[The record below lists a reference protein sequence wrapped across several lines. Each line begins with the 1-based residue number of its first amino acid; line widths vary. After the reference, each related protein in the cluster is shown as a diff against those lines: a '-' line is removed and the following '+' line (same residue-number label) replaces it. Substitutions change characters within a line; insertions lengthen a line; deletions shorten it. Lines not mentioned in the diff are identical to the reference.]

1 MITRV
6 ALWIRRRD
14 PAEFVIFGF
23 LVILF
28 VLGTAGIYG
37 MLTQEANVA
46 EYQTINDLKP
56 KISDKRWHEYLEK
69 NIQYYGYLTK
79 NGHDTLS
86 KMHRD
91 LIKQEELSKL
101 KDKP

>member
-6 ALWIRRRD
+6 ASWFRHRD
-14 PAEFVIFGF
+14 PVEFVIFGF
-23 LVILF
+23 LVIMF
-28 VLGTAGIYG
+28 AIAIAGTYG
-37 MLTQEANVA
+37 MLSQEANVS
-46 EYQTINDLKP
+46 EYQVINDLKP

-69 NIQYYGYLTK
+69 NIQDYGYLTK
-79 NGHDTLS
+79 HGHDTLQD
-86 KMHRD
+86 MHRA